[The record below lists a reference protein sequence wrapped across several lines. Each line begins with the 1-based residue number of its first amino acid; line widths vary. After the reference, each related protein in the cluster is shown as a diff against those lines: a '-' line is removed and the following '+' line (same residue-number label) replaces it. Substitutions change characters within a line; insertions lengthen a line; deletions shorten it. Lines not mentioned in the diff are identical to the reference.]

1 MNFSVIRME
10 SLLIAEREVCS
21 IKKPLA
27 YAGAFTYA
35 SSAHR
40 TNNWSLPC
48 RIKPSVF
55 DG

>member
-10 SLLIAEREVCS
+10 SLLITDIDVCS
-21 IKKPLA
+21 IKKPLS

-35 SSAHR
+35 SGAHR
-40 TNNWSLPC
+40 TNHWNLPC